1 MMIVSPPQNP
11 EPRTHHLSTLTP
23 RTVKLGVLGSTKGT
37 DLQAIIDAISAGKL
51 DASVEIVISNRSK
64 SYILERA
71 ANHSIENV
79 FISHKGRSREDFDAE
94 MTAILKNHHVD
105 LILLIGF
112 MRILSAEFCREWTG
126 KVLNVH
132 PSLLPKYA
140 GGMDTNV
147 HEEVLAN
154 RETETGCT
162 IHLVTAEVDGGPII
176 IQKRC
181 SVEPDD
187 SLESLKAKV
196 QKLEGEAFIEI
207 IDRYSKTGKLE

>member
-1 MMIVSPPQNP
+1 MKTISDHNLNTLI
-11 EPRTHHLSTLTP
+11 PRTLTP